1 MNLKK
6 YRVAQ
11 TTWKKKRKNGKLD
24 IGKLKTKKHI

>member
-11 TTWKKKRKNGKLD
+11 TTWNKKKGELD